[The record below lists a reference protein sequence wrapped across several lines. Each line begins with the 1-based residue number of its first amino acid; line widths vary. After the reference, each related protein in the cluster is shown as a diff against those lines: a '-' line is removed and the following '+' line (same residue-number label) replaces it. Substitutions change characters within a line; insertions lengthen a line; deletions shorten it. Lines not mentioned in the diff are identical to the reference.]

1 MMDELHHAYGE
12 FTSAIQTFGCRL
24 DSTTKLLMARLYVI
38 VCQIIASKVLSC
50 HQHDIGTLSWISA
63 LERAPTPL
71 FGRLVRCST
80 HGCSF
85 VRLRY
90 VCVCVCMPVG
100 SCTCLP
106 FLPPVFDW
114 LQYAYCK
121 RNVGI
126 GSSVDLLY
134 AFKNWGQRRPGNEGT
149 CVDSGHP
156 LC

>member
-1 MMDELHHAYGE
+1 M
-12 FTSAIQTFGCRL
+12 
-24 DSTTKLLMARLYVI
+24 
-38 VCQIIASKVLSC
+38 
-50 HQHDIGTLSWISA
+50 
-63 LERAPTPL
+63 
-71 FGRLVRCST
+71 
-80 HGCSF
+80 
-85 VRLRY
+85 
-90 VCVCVCMPVG
+90 CVCVCMPVG

-134 AFKNWGQRRPGNEGT
+134 AFKNRSQRRPGNEGT